1 MARRPLVTESS
12 EVLYEQIKAK
22 TRIKNINAML
32 RALKKEGLY
41 DESIAVENIFDY
53 LESSPVNIQKTKSG
67 YISVRNIK
75 NKSVTQLTGINK
87 AISEFVKNKTST
99 VSGMNELYEERRSE
113 LSRFISDKEFVDS
126 LSYKDIR
133 SIYKVFQSNE
143 YKKLQ
148 SRMGSPEFF
157 TLLTQSID
165 EKWNQEKFAKEID
178 LYMAEGNDEDLK
190 EEIINIYNKYIS
202 KYSKR

>member
-12 EVLYEQIKAK
+12 EILYEQIKAK
-22 TRIKNINAML
+22 TKIKNINAML

-53 LESSPVNIQKTKSG
+53 LESSPVDIQKTKSG

-75 NKSVTQLTGINK
+75 NKSFTQLTGINK

-99 VSGMNELYEERRSE
+99 VSGMNELYEERRNE

-157 TLLTQSID
+157 ILLTQAID

-190 EEIINIYNKYIS
+190 EEITNIYNKYIS